1 MSSTRNKNTKEDYKL
16 QQRDFNNTHNYNV
29 FENGF
34 QGKAFSE
41 KIPELGFNPS
51 YMPRDAFSYNSIDI
65 ESKLYGIGSN
75 NLHEMQPEIKPEF
88 KSVNT
93 QEYFS
98 KTPLI
103 LPKPLIHDR
112 TQRPFPI

>member
-16 QQRDFNNTHNYNV
+16 QQQEFNNKHNYNV

-34 QGKAFSE
+34 QGKAYDE
-41 KIPELGFNPS
+41 KIPDLGFNPT
-51 YMPRDAFSYNSIDI
+51 YMPRDALSYNSIDI

-75 NLHEMQPEIKPEF
+75 NLHKSQPEIKPEF
-88 KSVNT
+88 KSVKT
-93 QEYFS
+93 REYFS
-98 KTPLI
+98 KIPLI